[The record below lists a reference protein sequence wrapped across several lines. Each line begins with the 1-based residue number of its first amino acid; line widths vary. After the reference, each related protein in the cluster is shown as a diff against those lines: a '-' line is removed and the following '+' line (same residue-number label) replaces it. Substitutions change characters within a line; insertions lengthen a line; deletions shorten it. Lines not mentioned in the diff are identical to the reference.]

1 MTLPPCKEIYYVA
14 HALGADPIQRPLNIA
29 RVQRWFKFLIDF
41 GPIEWGFSI
50 PWLPYAQNLDETT
63 YRDRGIRDGI
73 AMARR
78 LDGIILVGGEATR
91 QSKGAAAEAEDYKM
105 RSKPIYDLTAWGDD
119 PPLWL
124 NFGGKLNFG
133 ALSHLEEMIDMISDM
148 PDPLLFD
155 PRTAE
160 EREEHRHLARAWISV
175 YLRRAI
181 R

>member
-1 MTLPPCKEIYYVA
+1 MLFTLFGGSRIEEQGIRHVGDHVDHLFEMRESAEVELSPE
-14 HALGADPIQRPLNIA
+14 LDLPIVEP
-29 RVQRWFKFLIDF
+29 QRWIIAPRGEFLIDF

-105 RSKPIYDLTAWGDD
+105 RSKPIYDLE
-119 PPLWL
+119 PPLD
-124 NFGGKLNFG
+124 
-133 ALSHLEEMIDMISDM
+133 ARDVER
-148 PDPLLFD
+148 PLD
-155 PRTAE
+155 
-160 EREEHRHLARAWISV
+160 WISTECV
-175 YLRRAI
+175 RDVVDLLAGRQRHFVNSL
-181 R
+181 